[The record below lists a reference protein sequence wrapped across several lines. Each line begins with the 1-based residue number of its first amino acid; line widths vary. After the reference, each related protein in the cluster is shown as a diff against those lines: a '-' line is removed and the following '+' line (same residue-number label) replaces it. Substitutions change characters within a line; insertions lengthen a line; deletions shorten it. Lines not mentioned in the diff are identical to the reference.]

1 MLATLSKAAVL
12 AAAVGL
18 ATADKQ
24 TVATTVAAGLHPEAA
39 KAEHAH
45 WLNTISSKKET
56 ATAST
61 EFLQKDDKP
70 HRHAPLNHRA
80 HVAATKS
87 SHKTVRATAVAPKAV
102 TLAAPPKRASKAA
115 AASGDDVLD
124 ADDDSLDAPPAAATP
139 PAAAEDDEDSVVAQ
153 LSSETEEVKE
163 SKANIEE
170 LESAL
175 KADIALLRESAKM
188 QRVAKS
194 HKRRGA
200 AEKQVKRSEQLVK
213 VTSAMVKES
222 RNAAVTSAQ
231 RALRHTAAV
240 RAAADELAAE
250 ARAELKSL
258 GQATPE
264 SSKEAPAASADDD
277 EDAS

>member
-56 ATAST
+56 TAST

-258 GQATPE
+258 GQATPG